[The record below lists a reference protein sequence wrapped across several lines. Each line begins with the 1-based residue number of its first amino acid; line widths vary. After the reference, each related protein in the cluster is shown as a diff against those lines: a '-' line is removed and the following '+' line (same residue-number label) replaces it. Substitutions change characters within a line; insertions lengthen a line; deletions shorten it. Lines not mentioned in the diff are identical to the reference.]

1 MSFAR
6 TPRGI
11 SLLKSTRL
19 EKNAR
24 QEASLGGGEGSMG
37 SFTASFRAVKVV
49 KVFRAPHACR
59 NQPAAAGAMPPP
71 HSPDHWHY
79 SKCQV
84 NPKRAQDVLIFH
96 KRNLALKI
104 K

>member
-11 SLLKSTRL
+11 SLFKSTRL

-24 QEASLGGGEGSMG
+24 QEEEGSMG
-37 SFTASFRAVKVV
+37 SFAASFRAVKVV

-59 NQPAAAGAMPPP
+59 NQPAAADAMPPP
-71 HSPDHWHY
+71 DHYHLN
-79 SKCQV
+79 CQV
-84 NPKRAQDVLIFH
+84 NPKRAQL
-96 KRNLALKI
+96 
-104 K
+104 

>member
-24 QEASLGGGEGSMG
+24 QEASLGGGEEGSMG

-59 NQPAAAGAMPPP
+59 NQPAAADAMPPP
-71 HSPDHWHY
+71 DHYHHLN
-79 SKCQV
+79 CQV
-84 NPKRAQDVLIFH
+84 NPKRAQL
-96 KRNLALKI
+96 
-104 K
+104 

>member
-59 NQPAAAGAMPPP
+59 NQPAAAAADAMPPP
-71 HSPDHWHY
+71 DHY
-79 SKCQV
+79 QLNCQV
-84 NPKRAQDVLIFH
+84 NPKRAQL
-96 KRNLALKI
+96 
-104 K
+104 